1 MRCGTFPGD
10 PAAVSVSRKALLRTA
25 AVCAAISGLG
35 FGLPA
40 AYAPWYF
47 AEHGR
52 VWIFAGFPTY
62 GEGPFEAV
70 GIPTSVPLL
79 GAFALVCAAEVGAAW
94 LLWRGRRA
102 GAVLALVLLPAEF
115 AFWIGFALPFGP
127 PLAVARTVAIALA
140 ARWQP
145 AV

>member
-1 MRCGTFPGD
+1 MP
-10 PAAVSVSRKALLRTA
+10 SRTALLRTA
-25 AVCAAISGLG
+25 AVCAAASGLG

-79 GAFALVCAAEVGAAW
+79 IVFALVCATEVVAAW

-102 GAVLALVLLPAEF
+102 GIVLALVLLPVEI

-127 PLAVARTVAIALA
+127 PLAVVRTAAIAWR
-140 ARWQP
+140 ARRQP
-145 AV
+145 VV